1 MLAST
6 ASGYGSS
13 MSGVGRQA
21 APISVK
27 IARTTSA
34 FGHEE
39 VPGSSCQVY
48 DHGAFAITCPSDIA

>member
-1 MLAST
+1 
-6 ASGYGSS
+6 

-48 DHGAFAITCPSDIA
+48 DHGAFAIACPSEIA